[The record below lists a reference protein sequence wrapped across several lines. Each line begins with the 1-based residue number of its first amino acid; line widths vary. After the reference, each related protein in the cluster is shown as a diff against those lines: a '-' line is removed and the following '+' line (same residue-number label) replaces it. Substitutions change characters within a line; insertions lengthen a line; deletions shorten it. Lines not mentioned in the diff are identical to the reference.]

1 MPEMHLKQSRFTY
14 SAWGPFTKNKKII
27 QKFEEKV
34 DWWYIYQSEL
44 GKACFQYDI
53 AYGIFEDLIMRK
65 ACDEILC
72 DKAFD
77 IANDPKYD
85 QYQRG
90 IASMVYKIF
99 DEKTAGDA
107 VKNGAMENK
116 KLAEKLLKSIIRI
129 FKKLQYCL
137 LQTIFGVLILL
148 NFIIDQWN
156 YG

>member
-1 MPEMHLKQSRFTY
+1 
-14 SAWGPFTKNKKII
+14 
-27 QKFEEKV
+27 
-34 DWWYIYQSEL
+34 
-44 GKACFQYDI
+44 
-53 AYGIFEDLIMRK
+53 MRK

-85 QYQRG
+85 QYRRG

-107 VKNGAMENK
+107 VKNGAIENK

-148 NFIIDQWN
+148 NFIIDQ
-156 YG
+156 